1 MSTQTTKNLAR
12 ILSAGFLSAV
22 LSLFG
27 NLAWAGTIVG
37 SAHDFSGS
45 GWSGGEICIACHTP
59 HGADTTVAE
68 APLWNHALTG
78 KTFVLYSSPS
88 LDATV
93 AQPDGSSKLCLSCHD
108 GTVAL
113 DSFGTTTG
121 STFMSGPAAV
131 GADELDN
138 DHPISFVY
146 DAALS
151 TTDGA
156 LYDPTDVT
164 NQITIGAGADSKT
177 GTIDDVML
185 LGTKM
190 QCASCHDVH
199 NKFTNGPTLLRI
211 ANTGSALCL
220 TCHDK

>member
-1 MSTQTTKNLAR
+1 MSTQTKR
-12 ILSAGFLSAV
+12 IGRSTLLTGFCCAV
-22 LSLFG
+22 LSLYG
-27 NLAWAGTIVG
+27 SLAVAGTIRG
-37 SAHDFSGS
+37 SAHDFSTS
-45 GWSGGEICIACHTP
+45 GWAGGEICIACHTP
-59 HGADTTVAE
+59 HDADVSVAD

-78 KTFVLYSSPS
+78 KTFVLYTSPS

-93 AQPDGSSKLCLSCHD
+93 VQPDGSSKLCLSCHD

-113 DSFGTTTG
+113 DSFGGTTG
-121 STFMSGPAAV
+121 SIFMTLPEAV
-131 GADELDN
+131 GADELNN

-146 DAALS
+146 DAALA
-151 TTDGA
+151 TQDGS
-156 LYDPTDVT
+156 LFDPTDVG
-164 NQITIGAGADSKT
+164 NQITIGAGGDSKT

-199 NKFTNGPTLLRI
+199 NKFTNGGTLLKI
-211 ANTGSALCL
+211 ANTGSNLCL